1 MTLSKSSE
9 GEHVFN
15 RRSALQV
22 PAWSGARVTGVLG
35 ASTASLTL
43 PEGATL
49 IEITALVNCYINF
62 GSNVVIA
69 ATTTVED
76 DGSRLFMLGVRTV
89 VVPED
94 NSGVPFTHMAFIEAV
109 ANGDSVIQVEQLA
122 PVRAALG
129 DFWQTEENNV
139 PWVIE
144 EDATNWLL
152 EEAA

>member
-9 GEHVFN
+9 GEHVFI

-22 PAWSGARVTGVLG
+22 PAWSGERVSGVVG
-35 ASTASLTL
+35 ATTNSLIL
-43 PEGATL
+43 PPGATL
-49 IEITALVNCYINF
+49 IEITALVNVYINF
-62 GSNVVIA
+62 GSNA
-69 ATTTVED
+69 AITASSTIEAH
-76 DGSRLFMLGVRTV
+76 GSRLFMLGVRAV

-122 PVRAALG
+122 PVLPALG
-129 DFWQTEENNV
+129 DYWQIEENNT

>member
-9 GEHVFN
+9 GEHVFI

-22 PAWSGARVTGVLG
+22 PAWSGARVSGVI
-35 ASTASLTL
+35 AATTARLVIPAGS
-43 PEGATL
+43 TL
-49 IEITALVNCYINF
+49 IEITALVDVYLNF
-62 GSNVVIA
+62 GNA
-69 ATTTVED
+69 AIVATSTIEV
-76 DGSRLFMLGVRTV
+76 DGSRLFPIGVRTV

-122 PVRAALG
+122 PVLPALG
-129 DFWQTEENNV
+129 DYWQIEENNT
-139 PWVIE
+139 PWLA
-144 EDATNWLL
+144 EDGTNWLL

>member
-9 GEHVFN
+9 GEHVFI

-22 PAWSGARVTGVLG
+22 PAWSGARVSGVI
-35 ASTASLTL
+35 AATTDRLTI
-43 PEGATL
+43 PSGSTL
-49 IEITALVNCYINF
+49 IEITALVDIFINF
-62 GSNVVIA
+62 GNA
-69 ATTTVED
+69 AIDATSTIEAH
-76 DGSRLFMLGVRTV
+76 GSRLFTAGTRTV

-94 NSGVPFTHMAFIEAV
+94 NSGVPFTHLAFIETTV
-109 ANGDSVIQVEQLA
+109 GEDSTIQVEQLA
-122 PVRAALG
+122 PALTALG
-129 DFWQTEENNV
+129 DYWQLEENNT